1 MGGRKTSFSFV
12 VSNMNETIWNTTS
25 EVYIHFFLGGITIF
39 VYSYAIFLCYAIYD
53 YQDEKP
59 NDEKCP
65 LDHLIK
71 DWVNS
76 QFCYLYYV
84 GLVQFIS
91 LFTPSINLSIVYI
104 ISHIGVFLLHWHVVL
119 IFVYVYLQYIFTF
132 QPQDTGNVLI
142 STMRKKCFLW
152 KLLLVFISLLMSIIF
167 PLEEQP
173 IPFQL
178 LSKGLEY
185 KRYGLINKYMNEL
198 QLSLVLKISKL

>member
-1 MGGRKTSFSFV
+1 
-12 VSNMNETIWNTTS
+12 MNETIWNTTS
-25 EVYIHFFLGGITIF
+25 EVFTHFFLGGITIF

-71 DWVNS
+71 DWMNS
-76 QFCYLYYV
+76 QFFYLYYV

-91 LFTPSINLSIVYI
+91 LFTPSVNLSIVYI
-104 ISHIGVFLLHWHVVL
+104 ISYIGVFLLHWHVVS
-119 IFVYVYLQYIFTF
+119 IFVYMYLQYIFTF

-152 KLLLVFISLLMSIIF
+152 KLLLVFVSLLLSIIF

-185 KRYGLINKYMNEL
+185 KRYELINKYMNEL
-198 QLSLVLKISKL
+198 QFSLVIKMLKLQSM